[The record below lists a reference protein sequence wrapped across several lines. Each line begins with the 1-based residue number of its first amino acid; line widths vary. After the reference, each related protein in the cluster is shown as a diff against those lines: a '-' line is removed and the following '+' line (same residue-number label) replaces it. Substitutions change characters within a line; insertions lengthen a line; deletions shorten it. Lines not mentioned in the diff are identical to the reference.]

1 MDRLCTDRKQYTNQ
15 SKLVGYKVFHIGVLY
30 VESLFSVCYKKFRGG
45 PSHRRRRNGDDMAV
59 NGVFFA
65 SMS

>member
-45 PSHRRRRNGDDMAV
+45 SI
-59 NGVFFA
+59 A
-65 SMS
+65 SAEAER